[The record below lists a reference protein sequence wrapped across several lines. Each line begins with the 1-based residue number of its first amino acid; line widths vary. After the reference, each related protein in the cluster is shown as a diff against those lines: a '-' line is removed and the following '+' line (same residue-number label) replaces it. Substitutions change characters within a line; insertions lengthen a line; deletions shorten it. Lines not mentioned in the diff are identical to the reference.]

1 MRPYTGYNSDPGRI
15 TPGLQR
21 VIDYTAF
28 LTGNGLWNN
37 GAYGARNMRGK
48 STPSVHG
55 TGRAVDLSW
64 RRMPAK
70 KNGTGRGFGD
80 YNQACDFISFLVD
93 HQELLLLEIVI
104 DYHPKPHGR
113 AWRCD
118 RNAWQTYT
126 KPTVA
131 GSPGGDWFHIEIS
144 PRRANDP
151 TYYDQAFAS
160 IFATGDGIRQSA

>member
-1 MRPYTGYNSDPGRI
+1 MRRYTGYDRDPGRI

-21 VIDYTAF
+21 LIDYCTF

-37 GAYGARNMRGK
+37 GAYGARPMRGK
-48 STPSVHG
+48 KSPSVHG

-70 KNGTGRGFGD
+70 KGGGGKGFGD
-80 YNQACDFISFLVD
+80 YAKACEFIDFLIQ
-93 HQELLLLEIVI
+93 HQELLLLDIVI

-126 KPTVA
+126 SKTVA
-131 GSPGGDWFHIEIS
+131 GAPGGDWFHLEIS
-144 PRRANDP
+144 PRQANNAA
-151 TYYDQAFAS
+151 YYDQAFAT
-160 IFATGDGIRQSA
+160 IFAA

>member
-1 MRPYTGYNSDPGRI
+1 MRPYTGYDRDPGRI
-15 TPGLQR
+15 TFGLQR
-21 VIDYTAF
+21 VIDYTTF

-80 YNQACDFISFLVD
+80 YNQASDFINFLVD

-131 GSPGGDWFHIEIS
+131 GSPGGDWFHIELS

-151 TYYDQAFAS
+151 GYYDRAFAT
-160 IFATGDGIRQSA
+160 IFNQKA

>member
-37 GAYGARNMRGK
+37 GAYGPRPMHGK
-48 STPSVHG
+48 KNPSVHG

-70 KNGTGRGFGD
+70 KGGGGKGFGD
-80 YNQACDFISFLVD
+80 YGQACEFIDFLVE
-93 HQELLLLEIVI
+93 HQELLLLELVI

-113 AWRCD
+113 GWRCD
-118 RNAWQTYT
+118 RQAWQTYT
-126 KPTVA
+126 SNTVA
-131 GSPGGDWFHIEIS
+131 GAPGGDWFHLEIS
-144 PRRANDP
+144 PRQAGNAA
-151 TYYDQAFAS
+151 YYDKAFQT
-160 IFATGDGIRQSA
+160 IFG

>member
-1 MRPYTGYNSDPGRI
+1 MRRYTGYDRDPGGI
-15 TPGLQR
+15 TPGLQKL
-21 VIDYTAF
+21 IDYTTF

-37 GAYGARNMRGK
+37 GAYGPRPMRGK
-48 STPSVHG
+48 TSPSVHG

-70 KNGTGRGFGD
+70 KNGNGRGFGD
-80 YNQACDFISFLVD
+80 YKQACEFIDFLVK
-93 HQELLLLEIVI
+93 HQELLLLELVI
-104 DYHPKPHGR
+104 DYQPKPHGR

-118 RNAWQTYT
+118 RDAWQQYT

-131 GSPGGDWFHIEIS
+131 GAPGGDWFHIEIS

-151 TYYDQAFAS
+151 AYYDRAFQT
-160 IFATGDGIRQSA
+160 IFGQ